1 MIGFWPSHTLW
12 IGRINYLI
20 AHKTSCPAAD
30 ARPYVLFIVFYRKS
44 YIDFAVC
51 TSIRAALYIEAA
63 SMSLPV
69 VIKVCPPAASDV
81 VDRGGLKWAREP
93 EHFLLKANILGVS
106 TWSGDFKRRRLP

>member
-1 MIGFWPSHTLW
+1 MIGLWPSHTLW

-81 VDRGGLKWAREP
+81 VDRGGVEVGPRTGAFFAEG
-93 EHFLLKANILGVS
+93 EHIRCEHLVWRF
-106 TWSGDFKRRRLP
+106 